1 MSSADTTIDPDPA
14 VVAAALDDVA
24 TAGRELAAAKQS
36 GALGSLDR
44 IQRELQSAVDAA
56 RALGAGWGQIGAA
69 LGIARGNAYQ
79 RFRKKAFDWP
89 SR

>member
-1 MSSADTTIDPDPA
+1 MAPADTTMDPDSA
-14 VVAAALDDVA
+14 VVAAAIADVA
-24 TAGRELAAAKQS
+24 TAGRELADAKQS

-56 RALGAGWGQIGAA
+56 RELGAGWGQIGEA

-79 RFRKKAFDWP
+79 RFRKKAFGWP

>member
-1 MSSADTTIDPDPA
+1 MAPADTTMDPDSA
-14 VVAAALDDVA
+14 VVAAAMADVA

-36 GALGSLDR
+36 GAPDSLER

>member
-36 GALGSLDR
+36 GPLGSLDR